1 VTPSSFDYD
10 LAVVGAGVVGL
21 AVAAAASRVCSSV
34 LVIERHDGICR
45 ETSSRHS
52 EVVHAGFYYP
62 TGSLKAR
69 SCVRGKQLLY
79 KRCDRLSISAPRI
92 GKYVVALSEDEEEQL
107 HELARRGEANGVS
120 GLEIVSA
127 TQLATKLPGVSASAA
142 LWSPSTGVVDS
153 HEYAASFRAEA
164 EAGGVTFAFHTAV
177 ADAKALSRGYQLMT
191 QMAGATDSEDLF
203 PVRARQVVNAAGLG
217 QDILSAMI
225 GIDVDA
231 AGYRIHPCKGDYF
244 RIAPRHRERA
254 GPLIYPTGK
263 ASGAGLGVHIC
274 LDIAGGMRLGPD
286 ATYVAGPPFDY
297 RVDPT
302 KRRAFFEASRALL
315 PWLEEDDLEPD
326 QSGIRPKLSAADGGF
341 RDFVVAEETERG
353 LPGWITLAGIE
364 SPGLTAAAAL
374 AEEVSDLLSC

>member
-1 VTPSSFDYD
+1 MTQRSFDYD
-10 LAVVGAGVVGL
+10 LVVVGAGVVGL

-79 KRCDRLSISAPRI
+79 ERCDRLSISAPRI
-92 GKYVVALSEDEEEQL
+92 GKYVVALNEDEEEQL
-107 HELARRGEANGVS
+107 HELARRGAANGVS
-120 GLEIVSA
+120 DLEFVSS
-127 TQLATKLPGVSASAA
+127 THLADRLPDVRALTA

-164 EAGGVTFAFHTAV
+164 EAGGATFAFHTAV
-177 ADAKALSRGYQLMT
+177 ADARPLTQGYQLMT
-191 QMAGATDSEDLF
+191 QMTGATDSSELF
-203 PVRARQVVNAAGLG
+203 PVRTRQVVNAAGLG
-217 QDILSAMI
+217 QDKLSAMI

-231 AGYRIHPCKGDYF
+231 VGYRIHPCKGDYF

-286 ATYVAGPPFDY
+286 ANYVDGPPY
-297 RVDPT
+297 PLQVDPG
-302 KRRAFFEASRALL
+302 KRRAFFEAARPLL
-315 PWLEEDDLEPD
+315 PWLEEEDLEPD
-326 QSGIRPKLSAADGGF
+326 QAGIRPKLSPPGGGF
-341 RDFVVAEETERG
+341 RDFVLAEESGRG

-364 SPGLTAAAAL
+364 SPGVTAAAAL
-374 AEEVSDLLSC
+374 AEEVQQLLDR

>member
-1 VTPSSFDYD
+1 MSPEGLDYD
-10 LAVVGAGVVGL
+10 LVVVGAGVVGL
-21 AVAAAASRVCSSV
+21 AIAAAASRSCSSV

-79 KRCDRLSISAPRI
+79 ERCDRLSISAPRI
-92 GKYVVALSEDEEEQL
+92 GKYVVALNEDEEEQL
-107 HELARRGEANGVS
+107 HKLARRGAANGVS
-120 GLEIVSA
+120 DLELVSS
-127 TQLATKLPGVSASAA
+127 THLATKLSGVSAAAA

-164 EAGGVTFAFHTAV
+164 EAGGATFAFHTAV
-177 ADAKALSRGYQLMT
+177 ADAKPLSQGYQLMT
-191 QMAGATDSEDLF
+191 QMAGAKDSEELF
-203 PVRARQVVNAAGLG
+203 PVRTRQVVNAAGLG
-217 QDILSAMI
+217 QDKLSAMI
-225 GIDVDA
+225 GIDIDA

-286 ATYVAGPPFDY
+286 ATYVSGPPFDY
-297 RVDPT
+297 RVDPN
-302 KRRAFFEASRALL
+302 KRRAFFEAARALL

-326 QSGIRPKLSAADGGF
+326 QSGIRPKLSAAGGGF
-341 RDFVVAEETERG
+341 RDFVIAEEVERG

-364 SPGLTAAAAL
+364 SPGLTAAAGL
-374 AEEVSDLLSC
+374 AEEVAGRLD